1 MIDSLTTSFQYND
14 FNVTITVTDTNTTIS
29 FECVQYPNVRLVM
42 VEESD
47 RADDE
52 NDIVGLHAMEMNEVM
67 GAAKL
72 FLDGIHAQLRN
83 DLRMIYLNQRAKNN

>member
-29 FECVQYPNVRLVM
+29 FECVQYPNARLVM
-42 VEESD
+42 VEESN

-52 NDIVGLHAMEMNEVM
+52 NDIVGLHAMEMREVI
-67 GAAKL
+67 GAAKI
-72 FLDGIHAQLRN
+72 FLDVIHDQLRN
-83 DLRMIYLNQRAKNN
+83 DLRMIYLDQRAKNN